1 MMRRRKIFL
10 SIFYVLHSIFPLLI
24 AASIMLGFFSHFYYF
39 FAVAALPVV
48 WLVVDII
55 LLNSIRHLWGMHLVI
70 GLTLAYVVFR
80 YSVSIFFM
88 MGAKTLP
95 F

>member
-1 MMRRRKIFL
+1 MMKRKVRL
-10 SIFYVLHSIFPLLI
+10 SIFYVIHVLFALFI
-24 AASIMLGFFSHFYYF
+24 AASIVLGVFSHFYYF

-48 WLVVDII
+48 WLVIDII
-55 LLNSIRHLWGMHLVI
+55 LLNSIRRLWGLHLVI

>member
-1 MMRRRKIFL
+1 MMKRKISL
-10 SIFYVLHSIFPLLI
+10 LIFYVLQVIFSLLL
-24 AASIMLGFFSHFYYF
+24 AASIVLGFFSHFYYF
-39 FAVAALPVV
+39 FAVASLPVV
-48 WLVVDII
+48 WLVLDII
-55 LLNSIRHLWGMHLVI
+55 LLNSIRRFWGLHLVI

-88 MGAKTLP
+88 MGAKSLP

>member
-1 MMRRRKIFL
+1 MKRKVRFY
-10 SIFYVLHSIFPLLI
+10 IFYLIHILFPLLM
-24 AASIMLGFFSHFYYF
+24 AASIVLGFFSHFYYF
-39 FAVAALPVV
+39 FAVAGMPVV
-48 WLVVDII
+48 WLVIDIV
-55 LLNSIRHLWGMHLVI
+55 LLNSIRLLWGLHLVI

-88 MGAKTLP
+88 MGAKSLP

>member
-1 MMRRRKIFL
+1 MKRKISL
-10 SIFYVLHSIFPLLI
+10 LIFYLLQVIFSLLI
-24 AASIMLGFFSHFYYF
+24 AASIVLGFFSHFYYF
-39 FAVAALPVV
+39 FVVAALPVV
-48 WLVVDII
+48 WLVLDII
-55 LLNSIRHLWGMHLVI
+55 LLNSIRRRWGLHLVI

>member
-1 MMRRRKIFL
+1 MMKRKISL
-10 SIFYVLHSIFPLLI
+10 WIFYVLQVIFSLLI
-24 AASIMLGFFSHFYYF
+24 AASIVLGFFSHFYYF
-39 FAVAALPVV
+39 FVVAVLPVV
-48 WLVVDII
+48 WLVLDII
-55 LLNSIRHLWGMHLVI
+55 LLNSIRRLWGLHLVI

>member
-1 MMRRRKIFL
+1 MKRKISL
-10 SIFYVLHSIFPLLI
+10 LIFYVIQVIFSLLI
-24 AASIMLGFFSHFYYF
+24 AASIVLGFFSSFYYF
-39 FAVAALPVV
+39 FVVAALPVV
-48 WLVVDII
+48 WLVLDII
-55 LLNSIRHLWGMHLVI
+55 LLNSIRRLWGLHLVI
-70 GLTLAYVVFR
+70 GLTIAYVVFR

>member
-1 MMRRRKIFL
+1 MKRKIRLF
-10 SIFYVLHSIFPLLI
+10 IYYVLQVIFSLLI
-24 AASIMLGFFSHFYYF
+24 AASIVLGFFSHFYYF
-39 FAVAALPVV
+39 FVVASLPVV
-48 WLVVDII
+48 WLVLDII
-55 LLNSIRHLWGMHLVI
+55 LLNSIRRLWGLHLVI

-88 MGAKTLP
+88 TGAKTLP

>member
-1 MMRRRKIFL
+1 MMKRKISL
-10 SIFYVLHSIFPLLI
+10 LIFYVLQVIFSLLI
-24 AASIMLGFFSHFYYF
+24 AASIVLGFFSHFYYF
-39 FAVAALPVV
+39 FAVASLPVV
-48 WLVVDII
+48 WLVLDII
-55 LLNSIRHLWGMHLVI
+55 LLNSIRRFWGLHLVI

-88 MGAKTLP
+88 IGAKSLP

>member
-1 MMRRRKIFL
+1 MMKRKMSL
-10 SIFYVLHSIFPLLI
+10 LIFYVLQVAFSLLI
-24 AASIMLGFFSHFYYF
+24 AASIVLGFFSHFYYF
-39 FAVAALPVV
+39 FVVAALPVV
-48 WLVVDII
+48 WLVLDII
-55 LLNSIRHLWGMHLVI
+55 LLNSIRRLWGLHLVI

>member
-1 MMRRRKIFL
+1 MMKRKISL
-10 SIFYVLHSIFPLLI
+10 LIFYVLQVIFSLLI
-24 AASIMLGFFSHFYYF
+24 AASIVLGFFSHFYYF
-39 FAVAALPVV
+39 FAVASLPVV
-48 WLVVDII
+48 WLVLDII
-55 LLNSIRHLWGMHLVI
+55 LLNSIRRFWGLHLVI

>member
-1 MMRRRKIFL
+1 MMKRKISL
-10 SIFYVLHSIFPLLI
+10 LIFYVLQVIFSLLI
-24 AASIMLGFFSHFYYF
+24 AASIVLGFFSHFYYF

-48 WLVVDII
+48 WLVLDII
-55 LLNSIRHLWGMHLVI
+55 LLNSIRRFWGLHLVI

-88 MGAKTLP
+88 MGAKSLP

>member
-1 MMRRRKIFL
+1 MMKRKISL
-10 SIFYVLHSIFPLLI
+10 LIFYVLQVIFSLLI
-24 AASIMLGFFSHFYYF
+24 AASIVLGFFSHFYYF

-48 WLVVDII
+48 WLVLDII
-55 LLNSIRHLWGMHLVI
+55 LLNSIRRLWGLHLVI

-88 MGAKTLP
+88 MGAKSLP

>member
-1 MMRRRKIFL
+1 MMKRKMSL
-10 SIFYVLHSIFPLLI
+10 LIFYVLQVIFSLLI
-24 AASIMLGFFSHFYYF
+24 AGSIVLGFFSHFYY

-48 WLVVDII
+48 WLVLDII
-55 LLNSIRHLWGMHLVI
+55 LLNSIRRLWGLHLVI

-88 MGAKTLP
+88 MGAKSLP

>member
-1 MMRRRKIFL
+1 MKRKISL
-10 SIFYVLHSIFPLLI
+10 SIFYLIHIIFPLLI
-24 AASIMLGFFSHFYYF
+24 AASIVLGFFSHLFYF
-39 FAVAALPVV
+39 FAVAALPIVL
-48 WLVVDII
+48 LVMDII
-55 LLNSIRHLWGMHLVI
+55 LLNSIRRLWGLHLVI

-88 MGAKTLP
+88 MGAKTIP

>member
-1 MMRRRKIFL
+1 MKRRVALI
-10 SIFYVLHSIFPLLI
+10 IFYLLHIIFPLLV
-24 AASIMLGFFSHFYYF
+24 AASIVLGFFSHFYYF
-39 FAVAALPVV
+39 FSAAALPVV
-48 WLVVDII
+48 WLVLDII
-55 LLNSIRHLWGMHLVI
+55 LLNSIRRLWGLHLVI